1 MKKALLISFLTM
13 VMTGIAVAMPGIDL
27 NIPPVPTPLDS
38 GGPDAFGYRWQD
50 NDGGGGPTFNWID
63 ITGYGTRVT
72 GLGDDNN
79 VGPFNMNFEFPYYWY
94 MVNRMWIGSNG
105 YISFSSNANFA
116 HPFAGIP
123 TPAAPNDLIA
133 VLTGDLDFSR
143 GNPLCYYYTNNAD
156 TFIVSWLNVGE
167 FGYIDSLH
175 NAQVIFSA
183 RDSSILFQYG
193 ENHGRFLDS
202 NGETRTIIGIENVN
216 GQVGIQYLHDNL
228 PSNHMWHQGLA
239 LKFHPTP
246 DPNFQVRD
254 AGVLQGQN
262 ETSGAVFLPNNTAFT
277 PRALFKNFGNQP
289 ANNIQV
295 RCVIR
300 RGTTQVYSQYDTIAS
315 LAPSEAVWL
324 DFPTS
329 YTPTTIFSYRV
340 TFSTAMTP
348 DDNPNNNTMTTEL
361 DTYVLPQVLRYC
373 DDIPAAQGR
382 AWTGDFSGFGVEYE
396 VPQDLELDS
405 AGFNVLS
412 VTANGPAYIWVIPD
426 SAGQPNL
433 NNILAGDTVTVTTSG
448 WYNIDFTWA
457 DLVFPA
463 NNKFYVVVLHAF
475 ENTFVFSMD
484 DTAPLSNRGWEYTG
498 GMAPDRERGTVDIM
512 IQIKAD
518 TATVT
523 SVDEGNV
530 PKNFSLAQNY
540 PNPFNARTIIG
551 FSLKSDAEVK
561 LGIYNIA
568 GQLVET
574 FSGHYLAGHNSIIWD
589 ASAAASG
596 VYFYKLDVGGVTE
609 TRRMVLVK

>member
-574 FSGHYLAGHNSIIWD
+574 FSGHYLAGQNSIIWD